1 MKQFQILV
9 IGEVMAEIRS
19 CDDGQPKFSFAG
31 DTYNTAVYAHR
42 EMGSE
47 SGIAYVSRIGCD
59 PLSVAFMRRAGE
71 EGINVSHVRTDS
83 ERNIGIYSVSTD
95 DQGERSFNY
104 WRSESAARQMFAHD
118 ETTPELPPARLIYLS
133 GITLA
138 ILTPAS
144 TYAPH

>member
-19 CDDGQPKFSFAG
+19 CDAGQPKFSFAG

-59 PLSVAFMRRAGE
+59 PLSLAFMQRAGE

-95 DQGERSFNY
+95 DQGERSFQLLEV
-104 WRSESAARQMFAHD
+104 RVRRETDVCAR
-118 ETTPELPPARLIYLS
+118 
-133 GITLA
+133 
-138 ILTPAS
+138 
-144 TYAPH
+144 